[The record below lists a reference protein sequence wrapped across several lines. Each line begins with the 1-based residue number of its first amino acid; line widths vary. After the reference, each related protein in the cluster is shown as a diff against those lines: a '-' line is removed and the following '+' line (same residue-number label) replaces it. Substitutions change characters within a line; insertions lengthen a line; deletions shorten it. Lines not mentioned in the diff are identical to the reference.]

1 MDKVN
6 LLDKIRE
13 VMQPMTNI
21 SGLDINS
28 FKYRTVK
35 DQIDDSFGW
44 FIDMQLERDLITQ
57 DHLSQ
62 CLCKTGYRVEYPE
75 RNHYGA
81 GIV

>member
-62 CLCKTGYRVEYPE
+62 GFKKE
-75 RNHYGA
+75 RRNVL
-81 GIV
+81 IRLVRN

>member
-6 LLDKIRE
+6 LLDKIRG

-28 FKYRTVK
+28 FKYQTVK

-62 CLCKTGYRVEYPE
+62 
-75 RNHYGA
+75 
-81 GIV
+81 

>member
-13 VMQPMTNI
+13 VMQPLTNI

-28 FKYRTVK
+28 FKYQTVK

-62 CLCKTGYRVEYPE
+62 
-75 RNHYGA
+75 
-81 GIV
+81 

>member
-28 FKYRTVK
+28 FKYQTVK

-62 CLCKTGYRVEYPE
+62 
-75 RNHYGA
+75 
-81 GIV
+81 

>member
-6 LLDKIRE
+6 LLYKIRE

-28 FKYRTVK
+28 FKYQTVK

-62 CLCKTGYRVEYPE
+62 
-75 RNHYGA
+75 
-81 GIV
+81 

>member
-62 CLCKTGYRVEYPE
+62 
-75 RNHYGA
+75 
-81 GIV
+81 

>member
-35 DQIDDSFGW
+35 DQIDDSLGW

-62 CLCKTGYRVEYPE
+62 
-75 RNHYGA
+75 
-81 GIV
+81 